1 MSKKIIMMLMVLLLL
16 IGCSAPAEEVVEE
29 EEEVIV
35 EPEVEI
41 IRNQF
46 DGSPLLEGETQ
57 KYKAVA
63 VLVNNSSVA
72 RPHYG
77 LSKADVVYEVIKEEY
92 METRFMAI
100 FEGEFPEKVGPL
112 RSIRVPFVRIFNEWQ
127 TALVHYGGAGSV
139 AQNGSKNPDSVNA
152 LDLLNK
158 IYVPYRFDAVA
169 GIHDSYFF
177 RTNDKP
183 APHNAYI
190 ALEDASKDFPDVWAK
205 DHFRFDEEDF
215 STSADS
221 ATELVIDYPTTSA
234 NKVSYEFDPS
244 TGQYNRFIN
253 DKIHVDALY
262 DKQITATNV
271 IVQYAVHT
279 EVNGYVLVELKYAGE
294 ADYFINGK
302 HISGYWI
309 KDFEDDYT
317 HWFTDDKEEVVFQPG
332 TTFIQLVP
340 IDFEISWK

>member
-1 MSKKIIMMLMVLLLL
+1 MFKKIMMISMVLLLL
-16 IGCSAPAEEVVEE
+16 IGCSAPVEEVVEE
-29 EEEVIV
+29 EEVIV
-35 EPEVEI
+35 EEPEVEI

-46 DGSPLLEGETQ
+46 DGFPLEDGETQ

-63 VLVNNSSVA
+63 VLINNSTVA

-77 LSKADVVYEVIKEEY
+77 LSQADVVYEVIKEEY

-127 TALVHYGGAGSV
+127 IALVHYGGAGPV
-139 AQNGSKNPDSVNA
+139 AQNGKKNPDSVNA

-190 ALEDASKDFPDVWAK
+190 ALKEASKDFPDVWAK
-205 DHFRFDEEDF
+205 DRFRFDEEDF
-215 STSADS
+215 STSDDA
-221 ATELVIDYPTTSA
+221 ATTVEIDYPTTSA
-234 NKVSYEFDPS
+234 NRVKYVFDQS
-244 TGQYNRFIN
+244 KGYYNRFIN
-253 DKIHVDALY
+253 DKAHVDAL
-262 DKQITATNV
+262 DDTQIHATNI
-271 IVQYAVHT
+271 IVQYAEHT
-279 EVNGYVLVELKYAGE
+279 TVNGYVLVELKYAGD

-302 HISGYWI
+302 HVSGYWI
-309 KDFEDDYT
+309 KDFEDDFT
-317 HWFTDDKEEVVFQPG
+317 HWFTDDKEEIVFLPG
-332 TTFIQLVP
+332 TTYIQLVP
-340 IDFEISWK
+340 IGFEISWK

>member
-1 MSKKIIMMLMVLLLL
+1 MFKKIIMILMVLLLL
-16 IGCSAPAEEVVEE
+16 IGCSAPVEEVEE

-35 EPEVEI
+35 EPEVEV

-46 DGSPLLEGETQ
+46 DGSPLEEGEDQ

-63 VLVNNSSVA
+63 VLINNSAVA

-77 LSKADVVYEVIKEEY
+77 LSQADVVYEVIKEEY

-139 AQNGSKNPDSVNA
+139 AQNGKKNPDSVNA
-152 LDLLNK
+152 LDLLTK

-169 GIHDSYFF
+169 GINDSYFF

-190 ALEDASKDFPDVWAK
+190 ALKDASEEFPDVWAK
-205 DHFRFDEEDF
+205 DHFSFDEDDF
-215 STSADS
+215 STSDDAAS
-221 ATELVIDYPTTSA
+221 ELIIDYPTTTP
-234 NKVSYEFDPS
+234 NKVTYKFDQ
-244 TGQYNRFIN
+244 TKGFYNRFIN
-253 DKIHVDALY
+253 DKAHVDAL
-262 DKQITATNV
+262 DDTQITANNV
-271 IVQYAVHT
+271 IVQYAEHT
-279 EVNGYVLVELKYAGE
+279 KVNGYVLVELKYAGD

-309 KDFEDDYT
+309 KDFEDDFT
-317 HWFTDDKEEVVFQPG
+317 HWFTDDKEEIVFLPG
-332 TTFIQLVP
+332 TTYIQLVP
-340 IDFEISWK
+340 IDFEISWE

>member
-1 MSKKIIMMLMVLLLL
+1 MFKKTMLFIIILFILV
-16 IGCSAPAEEVVEE
+16 GCSEPVEEVV

-35 EPEVEI
+35 EPEVEV

-46 DGSPLLEGETQ
+46 DGSPLLEGEKQT
-57 KYKAVA
+57 YKAVA
-63 VLVNNSSVA
+63 VLINNSAIA

-77 LSKADVVYEVIKEEY
+77 LSQADVVYEVIKEEY

-139 AQNGSKNPDSVNA
+139 AQDGTKNPDSVNA
-152 LDLLNK
+152 LDLLNT
-158 IYVPYRFDAVA
+158 IYVPYRFDAVS
-169 GIHDSYFF
+169 GINDSYFF

-183 APHNAYI
+183 APHNAFI

-205 DHFRFDEEDF
+205 DHFSFDEEDF
-215 STSADS
+215 SISDDV
-221 ATELVIDYPTTSA
+221 ATELEIDYPTETA
-234 NKVSYEFDPS
+234 NKVTYVFDQ
-244 TGQYNRFIN
+244 TAGYYNRFIN
-253 DKIHVDALY
+253 DKAHVDALN
-262 DKQITATNV
+262 DTQIQATNV
-271 IVQYAVHT
+271 IVQYAEHT
-279 EVNGYVLVELKYAGE
+279 EVHGYVLVEFKYAGE

-309 KDFEDDYT
+309 KDFEDDFT
-317 HWFTDDKEEVVFQPG
+317 HWFTDEKEELVILPG
-332 TTFIQLVP
+332 TTFIQIVP
-340 IDFEISWK
+340 TDFEISWE